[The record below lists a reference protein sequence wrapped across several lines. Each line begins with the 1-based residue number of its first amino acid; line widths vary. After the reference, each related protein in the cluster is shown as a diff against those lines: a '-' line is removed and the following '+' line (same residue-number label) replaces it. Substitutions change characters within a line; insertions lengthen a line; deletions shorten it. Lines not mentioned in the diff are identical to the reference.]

1 MHEQSLSL
9 LTFCVDTDDME
20 DISIDIKIIIISV
33 HTAIAWVSNFS
44 LPKFYL
50 QNTQYVFSNALVSS
64 LTKVVFY

>member
-33 HTAIAWVSNFS
+33 HTAIA
-44 LPKFYL
+44 
-50 QNTQYVFSNALVSS
+50 
-64 LTKVVFY
+64 